1 MLAREEFAEKLDIS
15 SSVVFI
21 TLKKLVYDV
30 DLRRENRSFLLVRKK
45 FDQSRRVDLAND
57 GVGEV

>member
-30 DLRRENRSFLLVRKK
+30 DLWRENRSFLLVRKK